1 MNASILGYALAV
13 AFLPLSLFA
22 MDSSRFLLSC
32 TLEKENGVVT
42 HASHLYSALRQNQY
56 PVWLVVADKSPLLAQ
71 PKRLFR

>member
-1 MNASILGYALAV
+1 MNTRILGYALA
-13 AFLPLSLFA
+13 AFLPFSLIA

-42 HASHLYSALRQNQY
+42 YASHLYTALQQNQY
-56 PVWLVVADKSPLLAQ
+56 TVWLVVADKSPLTAR